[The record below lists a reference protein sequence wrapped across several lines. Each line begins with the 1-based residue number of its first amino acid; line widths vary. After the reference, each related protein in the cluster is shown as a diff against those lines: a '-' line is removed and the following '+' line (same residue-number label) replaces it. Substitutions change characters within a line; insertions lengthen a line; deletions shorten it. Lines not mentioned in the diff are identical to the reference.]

1 MSFVL
6 YGGALSRLVVAHD
19 CADANESSLT
29 EAFAQKSEAEISSG
43 LRWFYCAGLAIAL
56 ASMGLIS
63 MSHVHKEVDGQRLKK
78 KHRLAV
84 RFAVAVAFLCLP
96 LAKHLNSLTL
106 ISTTTGLV
114 VLVYTVNCKMRKTD
128 LEDAMKKGDPIK
140 IEELAEKE
148 SGQQGLY
155 EPS

>member
-1 MSFVL
+1 
-6 YGGALSRLVVAHD
+6 
-19 CADANESSLT
+19 
-29 EAFAQKSEAEISSG
+29 
-43 LRWFYCAGLAIAL
+43 
-56 ASMGLIS
+56 

-84 RFAVAVAFLCLP
+84 RFAVAVTFLCLP

-114 VLVYTVNCKMRKTD
+114 ILVLLLELWGTSCVQDSFFCGENRCRYTVNCKMRKTD
-128 LEDAMKKGDPIK
+128 LEDVVKKGDAIK
-140 IEELAEKE
+140 IEELAEKG
-148 SGQQGLY
+148 SRQQGLY